1 MEQRPISTVFH
12 VAEKQ
17 PITMKKT
24 GAKQGR
30 SGKRPNAATA
40 MDAGDPVA
48 DEGEVKSRTPSEA
61 SANRTDAVQV
71 AESATDEPS
80 VAGEDLVAVL
90 RDKVAGLEDSL
101 LRAKA
106 DYQNLQR
113 RSAVERSE
121 ALRYANA
128 ELMKALVVVLDDFER
143 SLQAAGDS
151 NRRDA
156 IMEGVQL
163 VYQNL
168 VKALNEHGLEA
179 IQAGGMPFDPEVHE
193 ALMSQPSKDATPG
206 TVLEEVAKGYRLRD
220 RVIRPAKVI
229 VAQAPQA
236 ERHLPGDKDQGEPK
250 REQKCTGENTGDA
263 DVRV

>member
-1 MEQRPISTVFH
+1 
-12 VAEKQ
+12 
-17 PITMKKT
+17 MKKT
-24 GAKQGR
+24 EAKRGR
-30 SGKRPNAATA
+30 SGKRPNAPAA
-40 MDAGDPVA
+40 KNAGDQVA
-48 DEGEVKSRTPSEA
+48 QEGEVKSTTPSEA
-61 SANRTDAVQV
+61 SANRTDAAQV
-71 AESATDEPS
+71 AEPATDEPS
-80 VAGEDLVAVL
+80 IAGEVVTVL

-143 SLQAAGDS
+143 SLQAARDS

-156 IMEGVQL
+156 IMDGVQL

-168 VKALNEHGLEA
+168 VKALSEHGLEP
-179 IQAGGMPFDPEVHE
+179 IQAGGMPFDPGVHE
-193 ALMSQPSKDATPG
+193 ALMSQSSKDAAPG

-236 ERHLPGDKDQGEPK
+236 EHHNPGDKDQGEPE
-250 REQKCTGENTGDA
+250 REQECKGENTGDA
-263 DVRV
+263 DLRV